1 MAVVT
6 QKTSEV
12 VSALAQ
18 RQDVLEIELQGLQQV
33 LLAMQ
38 EQQAKQLALISAG
51 IGKMLK
57 GQQKFEERVAKELSG
72 KQIKG
77 EGDASG
83 HVATYGNH
91 PANGA
96 PQKLSKSVT
105 RNSNQFSDQSLSK
118 VDFWAEPVV
127 QPVTLPS
134 LGHKDQPSAS
144 FSKASDE
151 QPQNLTGLGTFFR
164 SRKQFNGNQGSRFR
178 DNHRSISDEGVEG
191 HSI

>member
-1 MAVVT
+1 MLLLVL
-6 QKTSEV
+6 
-12 VSALAQ
+12 AL
-18 RQDVLEIELQGLQQV
+18 
-33 LLAMQ
+33 Q

-77 EGDASG
+77 EGEALG
-83 HVATYGNH
+83 HVATYSNH

-118 VDFWAEPVV
+118 VGFWAEPVV
-127 QPVTLPS
+127 QPWFRVARFDNIEINPPKNQGKKKKNSTSKTFDKGVIIL
-134 LGHKDQPSAS
+134 KD
-144 FSKASDE
+144 E
-151 QPQNLTGLGTFFR
+151 QNLTFL
-164 SRKQFNGNQGSRFR
+164 QFSCLEIIIII
-178 DNHRSISDEGVEG
+178 NH
-191 HSI
+191 H

>member
-1 MAVVT
+1 MLLLVL
-6 QKTSEV
+6 
-12 VSALAQ
+12 AL
-18 RQDVLEIELQGLQQV
+18 
-33 LLAMQ
+33 Q

-77 EGDASG
+77 EDEALG

-96 PQKLSKSVT
+96 QQKLSKSVT
-105 RNSNQFSDQSLSK
+105 TNSNQFSDQSFSK
-118 VDFWAEPVV
+118 VDFWGEPVV

-134 LGHKDQPSAS
+134 LSHKDQPSAS

-151 QPQNLTGLGTFFR
+151 QPQNPTGLGTFFR
-164 SRKQFNGNQGSRFR
+164 SRKQFNGNQGSQFH
-178 DNHRSISDEGVEG
+178 DNHRSISDEGLEG
-191 HSI
+191 HSIQ